1 MQQMMTSKFQF
12 WDGMHFVTS
21 WERLIRAGNRRAFAK
36 WITLTQ
42 SLSGLF
48 CASLNFVDSTRTTR
62 PVVSFEPTGDHH
74 ETEGLHLLHGTLPGE
89 VVCTE
94 NLTPF
99 LKLLPCKGK
108 AGISTLFDGHK
119 LFDAAWQSM
128 SVDVRPICP
137 TGDECLVQIEQT
149 VDMVLDIERSKRPRC
164 AQSLPLIYVVHMTD
178 FIS

>member
-1 MQQMMTSKFQF
+1 M
-12 WDGMHFVTS
+12 
-21 WERLIRAGNRRAFAK
+21 LILSRAFAK

-48 CASLNFVDSTRTTR
+48 CASMNFVDSTRTTR
-62 PVVSFEPTGDHH
+62 PVVSFDPAGDHSPASN
-74 ETEGLHLLHGTLPGE
+74 LHLLHGTLPGE

-108 AGISTLFDGHK
+108 AGISSLFDGHK
-119 LFDAAWQSM
+119 LFDASWQSM

-137 TGDECLVQIEQT
+137 ENGECLVQIEQT
-149 VDMVLDIERSKRPRC
+149 VDMVLDIDRSKRPRGERIPC
-164 AQSLPLIYVVHMTD
+164 LSGNTLLTV
-178 FIS
+178 

>member
-1 MQQMMTSKFQF
+1 M
-12 WDGMHFVTS
+12 
-21 WERLIRAGNRRAFAK
+21 RLILYRAFAK

-62 PVVSFEPTGDHH
+62 PVVSFDPTGDHPNVD
-74 ETEGLHLLHGTLPGE
+74 GLHLLHGTLPGE

-108 AGISTLFDGHK
+108 AGISSLFDGHK

-128 SVDVRPICP
+128 SVDLRPICP
-137 TGDECLVQIEQT
+137 SDGDCVVQIEQT

-164 AQSLPLIYVVHMTD
+164 MLTSTYIHLPSPVNC
-178 FIS
+178 